1 MENFAVVT
9 KLYMLDV
16 SRVLATPR
24 RWFYTKYNNLI
35 RFMTT
40 SDTGNFRSTQLNFW
54 SETALILIILKG
66 MVKIESF
73 KDSYLPL
80 KETITLK
87 PITTNGILCCLDCLW
102 WFFWYIFAFDIVHD
116 DLTSQIGREDFIWV
130 HVSFVA
136 FSN

>member
-24 RWFYTKYNNLI
+24 RWFYTKFNNLI
-35 RFMTT
+35 RFMAT
-40 SDTGNFRSTQLNFW
+40 SDTGNFRPTQLNFW
-54 SETALILIILKG
+54 SETALNLIILKG

-102 WFFWYIFAFDIVHD
+102 WFFWYIFALDIVHD